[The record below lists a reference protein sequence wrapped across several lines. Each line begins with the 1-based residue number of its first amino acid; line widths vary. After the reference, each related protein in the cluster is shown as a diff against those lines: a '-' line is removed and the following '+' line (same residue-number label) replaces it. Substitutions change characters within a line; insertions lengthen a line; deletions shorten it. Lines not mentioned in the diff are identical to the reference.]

1 MAFKE
6 RRNSTTGL
14 ATWFVSNCQSRSG
27 REKVVE
33 KLKRN
38 KTFYKKFNLKK
49 KYFNEMNNRTFSQR
63 IMFYV
68 GIAVSSVLTFT
79 GATIT
84 EAPAA
89 S

>member
-38 KTFYKKFNLKK
+38 KTFKKKFNLKK
-49 KYFNEMNNRTFSQR
+49 KYFNEMNNRTFSQK

-68 GIAVSSVLTFT
+68 VIAVTSILTFT
-79 GATIT
+79 EVTIT
-84 EAPAA
+84 VVPAA